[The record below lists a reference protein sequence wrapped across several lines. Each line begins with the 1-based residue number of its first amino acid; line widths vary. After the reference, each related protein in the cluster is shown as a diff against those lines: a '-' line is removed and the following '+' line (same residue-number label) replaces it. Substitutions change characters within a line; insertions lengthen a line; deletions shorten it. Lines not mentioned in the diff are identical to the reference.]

1 MEKNFLKDVI
11 PPAHKKSIRDIP
23 LPRTSIN
30 KKSSNRTNR
39 AKTRKIKDGDFSR
52 KNRSKMSK
60 ILKLI
65 IILLIGYVAYIMIFN
80 KATVTLT
87 PQKINSA
94 QVDIEYVVYNK
105 VNPPENVLQ
114 AHIPYILTDISVESS
129 KEIPATG
136 EENIEEFASGTIKVF
151 NSYSTD
157 TQRLIN
163 KTRFESEDGYIYRVR
178 HSVNVPGKSSD
189 GTPGSIEVQVYAD
202 DPGEEYNLSE
212 GNFTI
217 PGLKGTDQYDGMYA
231 ESVTSI
237 SGGFVGLSKV
247 VTEED
252 EEKARG
258 ELQNDLEDSLF
269 SKVDNSISSDKIF
282 YYTPNFIEYTSLPTE
297 VNGDS
302 VIVKEKGVLVGL
314 LFDKSE
320 IVAHLVKD
328 AINSADGTETIKMSN
343 ISDLSITLKEN
354 QSFDPS
360 VDMEGIIH
368 IEGNPT
374 FEWELDEIT
383 IQEMFIGTKRSE
395 FKDIVGNIDGIA
407 KADQSIR
414 PFWKRSFPNDI
425 EKIDIVINSIISVDE
440 D

>member
-151 NSYSTD
+151 NSY
-157 TQRLIN
+157 RN
-163 KTRFESEDGYIYRVR
+163 KI
-178 HSVNVPGKSSD
+178 
-189 GTPGSIEVQVYAD
+189 
-202 DPGEEYNLSE
+202 
-212 GNFTI
+212 
-217 PGLKGTDQYDGMYA
+217 
-231 ESVTSI
+231 
-237 SGGFVGLSKV
+237 
-247 VTEED
+247 
-252 EEKARG
+252 
-258 ELQNDLEDSLF
+258 
-269 SKVDNSISSDKIF
+269 
-282 YYTPNFIEYTSLPTE
+282 
-297 VNGDS
+297 
-302 VIVKEKGVLVGL
+302 
-314 LFDKSE
+314 
-320 IVAHLVKD
+320 
-328 AINSADGTETIKMSN
+328 
-343 ISDLSITLKEN
+343 
-354 QSFDPS
+354 
-360 VDMEGIIH
+360 
-368 IEGNPT
+368 
-374 FEWELDEIT
+374 W
-383 IQEMFIGTKRSE
+383 
-395 FKDIVGNIDGIA
+395 
-407 KADQSIR
+407 
-414 PFWKRSFPNDI
+414 
-425 EKIDIVINSIISVDE
+425 
-440 D
+440 